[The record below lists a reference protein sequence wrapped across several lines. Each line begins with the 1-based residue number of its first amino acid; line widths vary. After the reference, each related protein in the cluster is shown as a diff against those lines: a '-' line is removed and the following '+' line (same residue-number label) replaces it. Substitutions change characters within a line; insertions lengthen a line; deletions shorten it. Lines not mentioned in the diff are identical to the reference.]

1 MLNLRLPEQRRG
13 LARVTGRVS
22 RDLAVLWRQALAEDA
37 LVTKA
42 ALLDL
47 VPPLGDSYSLAAA
60 ALAADW
66 YDDAR
71 EVAGARG
78 RFTTEPA
85 ELVTKGRYEALI
97 GWAIGPLFTAT
108 PTPGTAFTLLD
119 GGLQRIV
126 ANAHRDTITTN
137 SVRDPGARGWAR
149 AGAGGCDFCRMLIGR
164 GGVYTQ
170 ASADFEAH
178 DHCHCVAV
186 PDFD

>member
-47 VPPLGDSYSLAAA
+47 VPPLGDRFSLAAG

-66 YDDAR
+66 YDDVR
-71 EVAGARG
+71 ELAEVRG
-78 RFTTEPA
+78 RFTAEPA
-85 ELVTKGRYEALI
+85 DLVDAARYEALV
-97 GWAIGPLFTAT
+97 GWAIGPLFGSA
-108 PTPGTAFTLLD
+108 PQPLVALSKLD

-126 ANAHRDTITTN
+126 ANAHRDTITAS

-178 DHCHCVAV
+178 DHCHCVAA
-186 PDFD
+186 PEFD